1 MWALAMDEL
10 ATLAREFGLPEQVL
24 QVLAE
29 KNISMQSLVK
39 SFEDDEQFSDFVAS
53 ELQRRLGTCGR
64 RLRMALKRL
73 GVGPRACPRCGGPG
87 WSTWRPRSGRA
98 VGA

>member
-1 MWALAMDEL
+1 MDEL